1 MGQITRNALARK
13 EAFYEGFLFDPP
25 FVPPRKRGGDE
36 CRTGVRRSRGRDA
49 GRRRYVTNN
58 GSIERF
64 VNPRDGALETVSSI
78 APYEVA
84 IL

>member
-1 MGQITRNALARK
+1 MRVFCLI
-13 EAFYEGFLFDPP
+13 PP
-25 FVPPRKRGGDE
+25 LSHPASGGGDE

-49 GRRRYVTNN
+49 GRRCYVTNN

-64 VNPRDGALETVSSI
+64 VNPLDGALETVSSI